1 MGAENWDQLANAISN
16 KIAKPFAIRNSEPV
30 GGGCINTVYK
40 VESDSGSYF
49 LKLNSANKLSMFE
62 AEYEGLLEL
71 VKANV
76 IRVPIPTCTGIIDNQ
91 SYIVM
96 EYIALNGKADMQM
109 LGHQLALLHKQE
121 SSDLEFGWT
130 RNNTI
135 GATIQRNTSTN
146 NWQSFWNKQR
156 LGYQLSL
163 AKQNGASKNLLEK
176 GERIQD
182 KLKLF
187 FNDYN
192 PQPSLLHGD
201 LWSGNIGFSDSGH
214 PVIFDPAIYY
224 GDRETD
230 LAMTELFGGFSED
243 FYRSYE
249 DVYPLDDGYG
259 NRKKL
264 YNLYHILN
272 HYNLFG
278 GSYDDQAERICNLLL
293 RKL

>member
-1 MGAENWDQLANAISN
+1 MGLENWEQLANAISK
-16 KIAKPFAIRNSEPV
+16 KIAKPFAILNSEPV
-30 GGGCINTVYK
+30 GGGCINTAYK
-40 VESDSGSYF
+40 VESDSDSYF
-49 LKLNSANKLSMFE
+49 VKLNSADKLSMFE

-71 VKANV
+71 IKANV
-76 IRVPIPTCTGIIDNQ
+76 IRVPMPTCTGIIDNQ
-91 SYIVM
+91 SYILM

-121 SSDLEFGWT
+121 SSNLEFGWK

-135 GATIQRNTSTN
+135 GATIQKN
-146 NWQSFWNKQR
+146 NSAKNWHSFWNKQR
-156 LGYQLSL
+156 LGYQLRL

-176 GERIQD
+176 GERIQA
-182 KLKLF
+182 KLNLF
-187 FNDYN
+187 FNDYD
-192 PQPSLLHGD
+192 PKPSLLHGD

-243 FYRSYE
+243 FYQSYE
-249 DVYPLDDGYG
+249 DVYPLDDGY
-259 NRKKL
+259 NIRKKI

-278 GSYDDQAERICNLLL
+278 GSYEDQAERICNLLL